1 MSELDK
7 NAFTRGEN
15 LRYNSAFSVKSD
27 GDGVWRAMSNTDEAL
42 NRNETSRFYDTHK
55 IMGLAAERPEVKAK
69 VEPKEEELAELEAGL
84 ELEEP
89 KKPRRQKTRRLRMPH
104 KEMSYEGISHE
115 DMPREKMPRE
125 KMVKKG
131 LGIILVTI
139 QIITSIILM
148 VSLVTMNILSGKWIL
163 LVGGILAILAVL
175 SAIKLIFQK
184 RASNGVKIACGAIS
198 VFAIVLSVFALRY
211 TDAFNGFLNKVTQR
225 KPETKQYSVIVKEG
239 SGIEKLEGLKNK
251 NVGFLK
257 TDEKAGNAE
266 NYLLEKVK
274 FDANFYDDVDTLAKV
289 LAGNIVDAIVL
300 ETDRMEILKEEA
312 EDAMKNTL
320 VIYNFEIE
328 IATENAEI
336 SEKQVTKE
344 PFALLIS
351 GSDSRNGIKAT
362 ARSDVNILAV
372 VNPAKA
378 KILLVSIPRDT
389 YVQLHGTTGIKD
401 KLTHAGVY
409 GINMSKSTIED
420 FLGVKIDYTVKVS
433 FDTVVKVVDQLNGIE
448 IDSDQEL
455 SLGVEGKKKVC
466 KYAVGKQQVDG
477 DCALRFA
484 RERKSYKTG
493 DRHRGENQM
502 QVISAIV
509 GKLSSSSDYVLR
521 LPEILN
527 IAADSFETSL
537 SRDDISSFIRMQLN
551 DGKKWEVESISVDG
565 TGSMQ
570 GTYSMGA
577 NRPLYVMI
585 PSQDSVN
592 SAAAK
597 IREYL
602 SV

>member
-7 NAFTRGEN
+7 NTFTRGEFSGSSSSFSN
-15 LRYNSAFSVKSD
+15 NSAFSVRND
-27 GDGVWRAMSNTDEAL
+27 GDGIWRAAPMVAQ
-42 NRNETSRFYDTHK
+42 
-55 IMGLAAERPEVKAK
+55 RPELKVKA
-69 VEPKEEELAELEAGL
+69 EPEF
-84 ELEEP
+84 EEP
-89 KKPRRQKTRRLRMPH
+89 KKEESKKPK
-104 KEMSYEGISHE
+104 KSHI
-115 DMPREKMPRE
+115 KSFS
-125 KMVKKG
+125 KSIG
-131 LGIILVTI
+131 LLLVGA
-139 QIITSIILM
+139 QIITSVLLM
-148 VSLVTMNILSGKWIL
+148 VSLITMNIISGKWIF
-163 LVGGILAILAVL
+163 LVGGVLLILAAL
-175 SAIKLIFQK
+175 SIIKLIAQK
-184 RASNGVKIACGAIS
+184 KASLGSKIACGTIS
-198 VFAIVLSVFALRY
+198 IVAIVLSVFALRY
-211 TDAFNGFLNKVTQR
+211 TDAFNGFLNKVTKRQL
-225 KPETKQYSVIVKEG
+225 ETKQYSVVVMEKSEVKEL
-239 SGIEKLEGLKNK
+239 SNLKDK
-251 NVGFLK
+251 NIGFLK
-257 TDEKAGNAE
+257 IDEKAGNAE
-266 NYLLEKVK
+266 NYLLEKVQ
-274 FDANFYDDVDTLAKV
+274 FTANFYDDADTLAKV
-289 LAGNIVDAIVL
+289 LNTNIVDAIVL

-312 EDAMKNTL
+312 ENAIKNTR
-320 VIYNFEIE
+320 VIDTFEIE
-328 IATENAEI
+328 IASENEEI
-336 SEKQVTKE
+336 VTKQVTKE

-466 KYAVGKQQVDG
+466 QYTVGKQQVDG

-509 GKLSSSSDYVLR
+509 AKLSSSKDYLLR

-527 IAADSFETSL
+527 IAADSFETTF
-537 SRDDISSFIRMQLN
+537 SRDDISSFIRMQLSN
-551 DGKKWEVESISVDG
+551 GTNWQVESISVDG
-565 TGSMQ
+565 AGSMQ

-585 PSQDSVN
+585 PNQDSVN
-592 SAAAK
+592 NATAK

-602 SV
+602 AN

>member
-7 NAFTRGEN
+7 NAFTRGEFS
-15 LRYNSAFSVKSD
+15 RHNSAFSVRNN
-27 GDGVWRAMSNTDEAL
+27 GDGIWRATPKSAPRISVSESF
-42 NRNETSRFYDTHK
+42 EQPSRFESTPK

-69 VEPKEEELAELEAGL
+69 AEPKEPEEKLEDLEAGF
-84 ELEEP
+84 EVEEP
-89 KKPRRQKTRRLRMPH
+89 EKPKRPKMHRPRMHIPEMPRRKVVNKTV
-104 KEMSYEGISHE
+104 GI
-115 DMPREKMPRE
+115 
-125 KMVKKG
+125 V
-131 LGIILVTI
+131 LVLV

-148 VSLVTMNILSGKWIL
+148 VSLITMNILSGKWIL
-163 LVGGILAILAVL
+163 LVGGILAILAIL
-175 SAIKLIFQK
+175 SAVKLIFQRK
-184 RASNGVKIACGAIS
+184 ASNGAKIACGTVS
-198 VFAIVLSVFALRY
+198 VIAIVLSVFALRY

-225 KPETKQYSVIVKEG
+225 KIETKQYSVIVKEE
-239 SGIEKLEGLKNK
+239 SGIEKLDGLKDK

-274 FDANFYDDVDTLAKV
+274 FEANFYDDADTLAKV
-289 LAGNIVDAIVL
+289 LSGNIVDAIVL

-312 EDAMKNTL
+312 VEDMKNTL
-320 VIYNFEIE
+320 VIYSFEIE
-328 IATENAEI
+328 LNTENAEI
-336 SEKQVTKE
+336 SQKKVTKE

-351 GSDSRNGIKAT
+351 GSDSRSGVKAT

-372 VNPAKA
+372 VNPEKA

-409 GINMSKSTIED
+409 GINMSKTTIED
-420 FLGVKIDYTVKVS
+420 FIGIKIDYTVKVS

-448 IDSDQEL
+448 IDSDQEMT
-455 SLGVEGKKKVC
+455 LGAGANKVC
-466 KYAVGKQQVDG
+466 HYTVGKQQVDG

-493 DRHRGENQM
+493 DRHRGENQQ
-502 QVISAIV
+502 QVITAIIN
-509 GKLSSSSDYVLR
+509 KLSSSSDYVLR

-537 SRDDISSFIRMQLN
+537 TRDDISSFIRMQLN
-551 DGKKWEVESISVDG
+551 DGKKWTVESIAVDG

-585 PSQDSVN
+585 PNTDSVN
-592 SAAAK
+592 NATAK
-597 IREYL
+597 INEYL
-602 SV
+602 TD